1 MSAPPA
7 LLEAASAAADIATDI
22 VTALLS
28 SEPRPAWRIAVNNQ
42 DISTTI
48 SQRLISLTLEDKA
61 GFEADTVTLT
71 LDDTDGALE
80 LPPKGATLAVAIGW
94 HGAPLVDKG
103 SYTVDEVEHSG
114 APDQLT
120 IRATS
125 ADMRTELNV
134 QRDQSWHNTTVG
146 KIAEEIAD
154 RNKLTAKVLPKLKD
168 IAIPHLDQAAE
179 SDASFISRVAATH
192 GGIASVKSGH
202 LLILAPGEA
211 TTASGKPLP
220 PVTITRRSGD
230 QHRFTAADRNSHNAV
245 HAQWH
250 DSSTGKRGIIVADAQ
265 GVRPLNS
272 DPAAVKK
279 EAALAEE
286 NAQRSQ
292 KRAAAARKKAAASK
306 SLVAIA
312 RAERA
317 EAVAKKR
324 QQRAAELNQQAAQT
338 SAPPANDPTL
348 PATGTPKLLRY
359 IYATKATAERGAKT
373 AFAKI
378 QSGIAQFEITLAH
391 GQPDLMPELPAVV
404 TGYKPQIDSALWVLG
419 SITHSITTSGYT
431 TRVGLTVSV
440 EDID

>member
-1 MSAPPA
+1 MSLPPTLA
-7 LLEAASAAADIATDI
+7 AAASTAADIATDI
-22 VTALLS
+22 AAALIS
-28 SEPRPAWRIAVNNQ
+28 SEPRPAWRITVNNQ
-42 DISTTI
+42 DISATI
-48 SQRLISLTLEDKA
+48 SQRLISLTLEDKT

-80 LPPKGATLAVAIGW
+80 LPPKGATLAIAIGW

-134 QRDQSWHNTTVG
+134 QRDQSWHNTTLG
-146 KIAEEIAD
+146 QIAD
-154 RNKLTAKVLPKLKD
+154 TIATRNKLTPKTLPKLRD
-168 IAIPHLDQAAE
+168 IAIPHIDQTAE
-179 SDASFISRVAATH
+179 SDASFISRLAATN
-192 GGIASVKSGH
+192 GGIASVKNGH

-230 QHRFTAADRNSHNAV
+230 QHRFTAADRNAYNAV

-250 DSSTGKRGIIVADAQ
+250 DTSTGKRGTIVADAQ
-265 GVRPLNS
+265 GVRPLHG
-272 DPAAVKK
+272 DPATAKQ

-292 KRAAAARKKAAASK
+292 KRAQAARKKAAATK
-306 SLVAIA
+306 TPAAQA

-324 QQRAAELNQQAAQT
+324 QHRAAELNHQAAQT

-348 PATGTPKLLRY
+348 PSTGTPKLLRH
-359 IYATKATAERGAKT
+359 IYATKSTAERGAKT

-378 QSGIAQFEITLAH
+378 QNGIASFDITLAH
-391 GQPDLMPELPAVV
+391 GNPDLIPELPAVIS
-404 TGYKPQIDSALWVLG
+404 GHKPQINNAPWILG
-419 SITHSITTSGYT
+419 NITHSITTSGYT
-431 TRVGLTVSV
+431 TRIALTVSIEEV
-440 EDID
+440 D